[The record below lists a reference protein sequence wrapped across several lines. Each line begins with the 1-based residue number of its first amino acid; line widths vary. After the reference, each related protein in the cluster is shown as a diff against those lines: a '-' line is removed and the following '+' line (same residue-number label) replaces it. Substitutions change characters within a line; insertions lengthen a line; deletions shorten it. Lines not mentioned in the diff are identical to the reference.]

1 MNRLS
6 EFEAPEQPEYDLG
19 APTAYPDEE
28 LEDLNV
34 DIELA
39 AVNDLQANI
48 DETMEE
54 QHVNY
59 STAQHKWHPHTV
71 KVMKVLRTSL
81 EDKVRRGAALS
92 PCDGRQCV

>member
-1 MNRLS
+1 M
-6 EFEAPEQPEYDLG
+6 EHPE
-19 APTAYPDEE
+19 EE

-48 DETMEE
+48 DESMDA
-54 QHVNY
+54 QQVNY

-81 EDKVRRGAALS
+81 EDKVRRRLVLW
-92 PCDGRQCV
+92 C